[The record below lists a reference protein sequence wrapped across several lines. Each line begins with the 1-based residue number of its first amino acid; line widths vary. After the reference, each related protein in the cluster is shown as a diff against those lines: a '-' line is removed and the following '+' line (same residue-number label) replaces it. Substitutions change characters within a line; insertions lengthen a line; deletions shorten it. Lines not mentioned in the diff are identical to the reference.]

1 MADKD
6 CGHYVYAYINKSSN
20 RPYYIGKGKDDR
32 AYKSHGRIS
41 VPKDLT
47 KIVFLETNLTDVGAL
62 ALERRYIR
70 WYGRKD
76 NSTGILLNM
85 TDGGEGSS
93 GIIHSAEHRRK
104 NAEARRGRK
113 QSSETIQKRVE
124 KIRGKKRPVQSAK
137 MTGVNNSFYGKTH
150 TLEAKQKMAAAAIG
164 RPATRMTSIEVDGVR
179 YVSMK
184 EAAAAIGVSRQT
196 LWKRIKKNG

>member
-1 MADKD
+1 
-6 CGHYVYAYINKSSN
+6 
-20 RPYYIGKGKDDR
+20 
-32 AYKSHGRIS
+32 
-41 VPKDLT
+41 
-47 KIVFLETNLTDVGAL
+47 VFLETNLTNVGAL

-93 GIIHSAEHRRK
+93 GVIHSAEWRRK
-104 NAEARRGRK
+104 NSEAKKGHK
-113 QSSETIQKRVE
+113 QSTETIQKRVE
-124 KIRGKKRPVQSAK
+124 KNRGQRRPTQSAK
-137 MTGVNNSFYGKTH
+137 MAGMNNPFYGKTH
-150 TLEAKQKMAAAAIG
+150 TLEAKKKIAAAAAG

-179 YVSMK
+179 YISMK